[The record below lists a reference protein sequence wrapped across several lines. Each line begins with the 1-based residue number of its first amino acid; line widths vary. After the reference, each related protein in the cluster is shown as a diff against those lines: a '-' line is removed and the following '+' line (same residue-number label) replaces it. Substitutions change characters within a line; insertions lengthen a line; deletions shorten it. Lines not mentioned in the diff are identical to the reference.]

1 MKMVMNIRNKEIINA
16 RGFACAIES
25 MIENFAGS
33 DGFFKFLI
41 FDDYLIV
48 EVTDKTPNDE
58 EV

>member
-1 MKMVMNIRNKEIINA
+1 
-16 RGFACAIES
+16 